1 MYLCLT
7 MKNNPLII
15 WEKWSN
21 PLIHTEEDVED
32 ESYSDFLDEE
42 EHNQKTTSVMIT
54 PLGII
59 PFEEIKDCD
68 KIFNF
73 WTGHTNFNISNNIA
87 NIIEGVDGV
96 ETFNIFTRYRFRI
109 GVGKAFQDRDVM
121 ANINNKVYQQLE

>member
-1 MYLCLT
+1 

-21 PLIHTEEDVED
+21 PLIHNSEDFDD
-32 ESYSDFLDEE
+32 EKYSDFLTEE
-42 EHNQKTTSVMIT
+42 EHNPKTTNVMIT
-54 PLGII
+54 PLGIV

-73 WTGHTNFNISNNIA
+73 WTGHTNFNISHNIA
-87 NIIEGVDGV
+87 NIIENVDGV

-109 GVGKAFQDRDVM
+109 GVGKTFQDRDVM
-121 ANINNKVYQQLE
+121 ANINSKVYQEFK